1 MEAEEPAVQI
11 EPEVLPTKA
20 IQGKDELNLAEF
32 PLSAIAERTDP
43 SQKTLTF
50 EDRIWD
56 ESRGEVVTR
65 QLTITASDQFG
76 LPTALDDE
84 VILGL
89 VQLSKL
95 HDFSDRR
102 VPFT

>member
-1 MEAEEPAVQI
+1 MESTNRLTREADSDQP
-11 EPEVLPTKA
+11 LPKLTD
-20 IQGKDELNLAEF
+20 GRDELNLAEF
-32 PLSAIAERTDP
+32 PLSAIADRLDP
-43 SQKTLTF
+43 SQKTLAF

-56 ESRGEVVTR
+56 ANRGEMVTR
-65 QLTITASDQFG
+65 QLTITASDQYG

-95 HDFSDRR
+95 RDFE
-102 VPFT
+102 